1 MAIRTCTDEKFV
13 EIWGKHHSAAAVA
26 KEIGVSER
34 NVHSRRRLLQTK
46 GHKLLTVDERRPTY
60 DQSHMLITSD
70 RVEVKLTIH
79 NGVVLVAGD
88 QHYWPGTVPVMH
100 RAYVELSKRLKPYAQ
115 VWNGDAFDGASVSR
129 HASIGWESK
138 PTVKQELDVVNERST
153 EIRNAAPHAKRIWNL
168 GNHDMRF
175 ETRIAAD
182 APQYADVKGVH
193 LKDHFPEWVPAWF
206 CTINEGMQSH
216 TEIRHREKG
225 GVHAG
230 YNNTKESGVTI
241 VTGHDHRADVVPFD
255 DRRGRRYGVRHG
267 MTADASRDPQFVNYL
282 EGKLTNWQAAIA
294 ILTYRDGVLLQPELA
309 LRFSDD
315 TFQFRGE
322 VVKV

>member
-1 MAIRTCTDEKFV
+1 MKRILPPDEIFIKEYRQIGPAEMARKYKTGPRVVMQMRTSIEAKLGI
-13 EIWGKHHSAAAVA
+13 EIEAPPKPS
-26 KEIGVSER
+26 
-34 NVHSRRRLLQTK
+34 T
-46 GHKLLTVDERRPTY
+46 
-60 DQSHMLITSD
+60 MLISAD
-70 RVEVKLTIH
+70 RVEVKLEIED
-79 NGVVLVAGD
+79 GYVLVAGD

-115 VWNGDAFDGASVSR
+115 IWNGDAFDGASVSR

-138 PTVKQELDVVNERST
+138 PTVKQELDVVNERSA

-182 APQYADVKGVH
+182 APQYADVRGVH

-206 CTINEGMQSH
+206 CTINEGLQSH

-230 YNNTKESGVTI
+230 YNNTKDSGVTL
-241 VTGHDHRADVVPFD
+241 VTGHDHVAEVRAYN

-267 MTADASRDPQFVNYL
+267 MTADSSRDPQFVNYL
-282 EGKLTNWQAAIA
+282 EGKLTNWQSAFAV
-294 ILTYRDGVLLQPELA
+294 LHYVGGKLLQPELC
-309 LRFSDD
+309 LKWDDD
-315 TFQFRGE
+315 TVEWRGE
-322 VVKV
+322 LVKV